1 MSTEEGQQFAEQH
14 NLLFLE
20 TSAKTAVNVEE
31 AFVKTSK
38 IIYDKFQKGIIHLAG
53 EGGADMSRKS
63 SPFRSLTAPPKVED
77 DKSCCAQ

>member
-1 MSTEEGQQFAEQH
+1 VSVEEGQRFAEQH

-53 EGGADMSRKS
+53 DGAADSSRKT
-63 SPFRSLTAPPKVED
+63 SPFRNLSTPPKVED
-77 DKSCCAQ
+77 NKSCCAS